1 MRGLGYHADTGGL
14 EENNLQD
21 TITKT
26 KETVRKQASITDVAR
41 LAGVSVGTVSHA
53 LNSVGYVKQ
62 ETKEKILRAA
72 KELNYVPNRAGRI
85 LKTSQTK
92 LVMLAIPDTSNEIY
106 FGMIEGVQNEI
117 KALGYS
123 LLLYYTNGEME
134 GELHAVKLL
143 QERVVDGLIMVH
155 FSYDP
160 VLLGEIERCS
170 QPVVLLGMCNHLWAE
185 KGYGFD
191 TVSIDVYSGIYS
203 AVRHL
208 IKIGHRRIGYL
219 AGRKDTEVYRQ
230 RFEAY
235 RDALKDSGIEYREQY
250 VYWGD
255 WTQMGGYS
263 GGRILYQMQER
274 PTAICASNDLQAI
287 GCWEAVSDLGGKIPK
302 NIALTGLDNLN
313 ICKIL
318 GITSFDMKENMM
330 GTEAARH
337 LMARLGGSRGDYQN
351 LYFRPEL
358 QVRDSSL
365 YTREA

>member
-1 MRGLGYHADTGGL
+1 MEDNKAKTR
-14 EENNLQD
+14 E
-21 TITKT
+21 TIH
-26 KETVRKQASITDVAR
+26 KQASITDVAR

-62 ETKEKILRAA
+62 ETKEKILKAA
-72 KELNYVPNRAGRI
+72 EALNYVPNRAGRI
-85 LKTSQTK
+85 LKTNQTK

-123 LLLYYTNGEME
+123 LLLYYTNGELE
-134 GELHAVKLL
+134 GELHAVRML
-143 QERVVDGLIMVH
+143 QERVVDGLILVH

-160 VLLGEIERCS
+160 VLLGELQRCS
-170 QPVVLLGMCNHLWAE
+170 QPAVLLGMCNHLWAE
-185 KGYGFD
+185 KGYDFD
-191 TVSIDVYSGIYS
+191 TVSIDVYSGIYG

-208 IKIGHRRIGYL
+208 VKIGHQKIGYL
-219 AGRKDTEVYRQ
+219 AGRKDVDVYKQ

-235 RDALKDSGIEYREQY
+235 KDALISSGIEYREDY
-250 VYWGD
+250 VYWSD

-263 GGRILYQMQER
+263 GGRALYQMQDR

-287 GCWEAVSDLGGKIPK
+287 GCWEAVRDLGGKIPK

-318 GITSFDMKENMM
+318 GITSFDMKENVM
-330 GTEAARH
+330 GMEAARH
-337 LMARLGGSRGDYQN
+337 LMARLNGSSANYQN

-365 YTREA
+365 YTGEA